1 MVKNKTFNFLLQ
13 KNVKLVRVMDLNL
26 VIAQTGVLIVV
37 EMEEYVQIKGF
48 LQYNKL
54 VLNVLVVEKKLPILV
69 MIVMDKEISK
79 LQRKYL

>member
-1 MVKNKTFNFLLQ
+1 M
-13 KNVKLVRVMDLNL
+13 KLVRVMDLNL

-37 EMEEYVQIKGF
+37 ETEEYVQIKVF

-69 MIVMDKEISK
+69 MIVMDKEINK
-79 LQRKYL
+79 PQKKYLLLYLKV